1 MKGEQ
6 VRSPVVRLGGF
17 MIRFRVSKRA
27 LRDLRSEWLSLKT
40 LTGYLFVMPL
50 MLWLA
55 ATILYPLAASVVLS
69 VQNIKIIGTPG
80 QFVGLDNYDRVLSSP
95 YFMDALKRSVIWVIG
110 NAIAQTLLAF
120 SAALILKQRFTGQ
133 RIARIWIILSWVVPT
148 VVVVII
154 WRWLLSASG
163 GIVNYTLISLGVIH
177 EPVGFFSTGR
187 TALISVI
194 LINSW
199 RWFPFNAVILLA
211 ALQRIPEE
219 LYEAASVDGATVVQ
233 KFLRITMPGLS
244 PVLFVLGLIGTL
256 MSFNVFDVIWLLTGG
271 GPSQATTTLPVLIY
285 ETAFKKYRLSQ
296 AAAMSVMTG
305 VILLIFAVLFIRFMS
320 PALETDEE

>member
-1 MKGEQ
+1 M
-6 VRSPVVRLGGF
+6 RRL
-17 MIRFRVSKRA
+17 RVSKRA
-27 LRDLRSEWLSLKT
+27 LGDLRSEWLSFQT

-55 ATILYPLAASVVLS
+55 ATILYPLVASVMLS

-80 QFVGLDNYDRVLSSP
+80 QYVGLDNYYRILSSP
-95 YFMDALKRSVIWVIG
+95 YFMDALKRSVIWVVG
-110 NAIAQTLLAF
+110 NALAQTLLAF
-120 SAALILKQRFTGQ
+120 AAALILKQRFTGQ

-163 GIVNYTLISLGVIH
+163 GIVNYSLVTLGLTSKPI
-177 EPVGFFSTGR
+177 GFFSTAR
-187 TALISVI
+187 TAFISVI

-211 ALQRIPEE
+211 ALQRIPGE
-219 LYEAASVDGATVVQ
+219 LYEAASVDGASAIQ
-233 KFLRITMPGLS
+233 KFIHITMPGLRS
-244 PVLFVLGLIGTL
+244 VLFVLGLIGTL
-256 MSFNVFDVIWLLTGG
+256 MSFNVFDVIWLMTGG
-271 GPSQATTTLPVLIY
+271 GPSKATTTLPVLIY

-305 VILLIFAVLFIRFMS
+305 VILLIFAALFIRFMS
-320 PALETDEE
+320 PSSETEEE

>member
-1 MKGEQ
+1 MPHVKVTRQ
-6 VRSPVVRLGGF
+6 ALG
-17 MIRFRVSKRA
+17 
-27 LRDLRSEWLSLKT
+27 LRSEWLSIRM

-55 ATILYPLAASVVLS
+55 ATILYPLIMSVLLS
-69 VQNIKIIGTPG
+69 VQNIKVIGTPG
-80 QFVGLDNYDRVLSSP
+80 QYVGLDNYKRILDLP
-95 YFMDALKRSVIWVIG
+95 YFMDALKRSVIWVVG
-110 NAIAQTLLAF
+110 NAVAQTLLAF
-120 SAALILKQRFTGQ
+120 AAALILKQRFTGQ
-133 RIARIWIILSWVVPT
+133 RFARIWIILSWVVPT

-163 GIVNYTLISLGVIH
+163 GIVNYTLVSLGLTS
-177 EPVGFFSTGR
+177 EPIGFFSTGN
-187 TALISVI
+187 TAFLSVI

-211 ALQRIPEE
+211 ALQRIPGE
-219 LYEAASVDGATVVQ
+219 LYEAASVDGASVIQ
-233 KFLRITMPGLS
+233 KFRHITMPGLR
-244 PVLFVLGLIGTL
+244 PVLFVMGLIGTL

-271 GPSQATTTLPVLIY
+271 GPSRATTTLPVLIY

-305 VILLIFAVLFIRFMS
+305 VILFVFAALFIRFMS
-320 PALETDEE
+320 PPSETEEE